1 MMFKTK
7 LYTIMRYLDSWKNVN
22 KTQVYTPPDLLIHDA
37 QEEVVWQL
45 LFFKDSY
52 LELRQKTKMLP

>member
-22 KTQVYTPPDLLIHDA
+22 NTQVYTPPDLLIHDA
-37 QEEVVWQL
+37 QEEVVW
-45 LFFKDSY
+45 
-52 LELRQKTKMLP
+52 